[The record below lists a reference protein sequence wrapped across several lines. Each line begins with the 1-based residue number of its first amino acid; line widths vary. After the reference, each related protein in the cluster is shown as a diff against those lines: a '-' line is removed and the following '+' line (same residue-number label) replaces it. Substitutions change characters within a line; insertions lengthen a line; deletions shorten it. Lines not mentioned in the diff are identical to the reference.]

1 MYTYPLE
8 GDMREYEFK
17 YNDNMSYED
26 NFSKWYNMNC
36 AERSDYNERLYNE
49 EEGKLVF
56 KSMYKKKRRRYG
68 G

>member
-1 MYTYPLE
+1 
-8 GDMREYEFK
+8 MREYEFK
-17 YNDNMSYED
+17 YNDNMSYDD

-36 AERSDYNERLYNE
+36 AERLDYNERIYSE

-56 KSMYKKKRRRYG
+56 KSMYKKKRKLYG

>member
-1 MYTYPLE
+1 
-8 GDMREYEFK
+8 MREYEFK
-17 YNDNMSYED
+17 YNDNMSYDD

-36 AERSDYNERLYNE
+36 AERLDYNERIYSE

-56 KSMYKKKRRRYG
+56 KSMYKKKCKLYG

>member
-1 MYTYPLE
+1 
-8 GDMREYEFK
+8 MREYEFK

-36 AERSDYNERLYNE
+36 AERSDYNERLYSE

-56 KSMYKKKRRRYG
+56 DNMFKRYDK
-68 G
+68 

>member
-1 MYTYPLE
+1 
-8 GDMREYEFK
+8 MREYEFK

-36 AERSDYNERLYNE
+36 AERLDYNERIYSE

-56 KSMYKKKRRRYG
+56 KSMYKKKRKLYG